1 MKKSYEVEVRRT
13 SFITIWVEAENEDE
27 AETLAFEEVA
37 NEQYHDHA
45 SWDIESIE
53 EVTKQG
59 E

>member
-13 SFITIWVEAENEDE
+13 SFITIWVEAENEE
-27 AETLAFEEVA
+27 QAETLAFEKIA
-37 NEQYHDHA
+37 TEQYHDRA

-53 EVTKQG
+53 EVVTKG

>member
-1 MKKSYEVEVRRT
+1 MKSYEVEVRCT
-13 SFITIWVEAENEDE
+13 SFITVWVEAENEDE
-27 AETLAFEEVA
+27 AETLAFKQIATER
-37 NEQYHDHA
+37 YHDHA